1 MCMKSKSIVIIIASQ
16 LALFEREAGG
26 IVEMVCFMVVAVVV
40 ADESEAKNVNKV
52 SHLCCVLKSLT
63 TKV

>member
-1 MCMKSKSIVIIIASQ
+1 M
-16 LALFEREAGG
+16 
-26 IVEMVCFMVVAVVV
+26 EMVCFMVLAVVV

>member
-1 MCMKSKSIVIIIASQ
+1 
-16 LALFEREAGG
+16 
-26 IVEMVCFMVVAVVV
+26 MVCFIVVVVVVV

-52 SHLCCVLKSLT
+52 SHLCSVLKSLT

>member
-1 MCMKSKSIVIIIASQ
+1 
-16 LALFEREAGG
+16 
-26 IVEMVCFMVVAVVV
+26 MVCFIVFVVVVVIFV